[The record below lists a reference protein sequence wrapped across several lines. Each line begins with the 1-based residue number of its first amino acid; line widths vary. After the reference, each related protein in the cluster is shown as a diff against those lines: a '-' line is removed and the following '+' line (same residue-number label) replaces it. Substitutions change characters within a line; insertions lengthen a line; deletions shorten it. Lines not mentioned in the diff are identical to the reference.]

1 MQPIYKTIHTLSMI
15 SIIPLLFLISG
26 CAGTLGS
33 MRSDIALNRAEN
45 MYAKGDY
52 AGASNQYRTAA
63 LAGSPYGQYM
73 LGRMYAQGQGVS
85 ENQSEAVSWTRMAA
99 QNGYPAADYEM
110 GLRYLAGDG
119 VSINPEQAVF
129 HFRRAAD
136 KEHALSMYHLGFAHA
151 VGAGVEPSV
160 SEALR
165 WFRLA
170 DSYGFPVEDDLLSE
184 SGIEPYVRQAKIKQA
199 EGDVQVPDRQER
211 LLDTSIHNDAVT
223 IQSRLAELG
232 YYKMK
237 IDGLWG
243 PGSKRA
249 LKNFQ
254 KANGLE
260 SSGEWDME
268 SQRKL
273 LSGTEK

>member
-1 MQPIYKTIHTLSMI
+1 MQLTNKMMHALSI
-15 SIIPLLFLISG
+15 LCVFSLLLVISG
-26 CAGTLGS
+26 CAG
-33 MRSDIALNRAEN
+33 ALISLERADR
-45 MYAKGDY
+45 MYDTGDY
-52 AGASNQYRTAA
+52 TGASNQYRNAA

-73 LGRMYAQGQGVS
+73 LGRMYAQGQGVA
-85 ENQSEAVSWTRMAA
+85 ENQAEAVRWTRMAA

-110 GLRYLAGDG
+110 GIRYLAGDG
-119 VSINPEQAVF
+119 VAINPEQAVF

-151 VGAGVEPSV
+151 VGTGVDPSV

-170 DSYGFPVEDDLLSE
+170 DSYGFPVDDDLLSE
-184 SGIEPYVRQAKIKQA
+184 SGIETYVRQAKIKQA
-199 EGDVQVPDRQER
+199 KRDVPAPAREER
-211 LLDTSIHNDAVT
+211 LLDTSIHEDAVT

-249 LKNFQ
+249 LKGFQ
-254 KANGLE
+254 KANGLDP
-260 SSGEWDME
+260 GGGWNME
-268 SQRKL
+268 SQKKL
-273 LSGTEK
+273 LSGTGK